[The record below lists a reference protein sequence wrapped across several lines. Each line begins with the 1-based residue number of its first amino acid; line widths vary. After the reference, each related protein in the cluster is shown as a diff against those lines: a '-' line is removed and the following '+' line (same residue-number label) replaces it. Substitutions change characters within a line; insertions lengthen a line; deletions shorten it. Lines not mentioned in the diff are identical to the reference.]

1 MKKQSKPEKTSD
13 IDQSLPAQPKP
24 KLAKKHVKNEQNS
37 PIPTRRKSDTP
48 IFRSRLVFILNLA
61 MTIFVVSIALAG
73 ALIYWGK
80 HEFEADGPLTESTI
94 VQIDLGSGLYQ
105 ISQLLVK
112 ENVIESFRL
121 FVWAVQI
128 YQNEDKL
135 KAGEFRF
142 EPGVSMRSVMDD
154 LVSGKAVTYDITIPE
169 GWTSQQIVEKINSLP
184 KLKGEILQ
192 IPPEGSLMPE
202 TYQYTYGQTR
212 NEIISWMK
220 EAHEK
225 ALTEV
230 WANRDSDL
238 PLKTPEELLIL
249 ASLVEKE
256 TTQVD
261 ERGHVAGVFINRLNK
276 PMRLQSDPTILY
288 GVYRGEAW
296 STSRTILQTE
306 KEQKNEYNTYKIDG
320 LPPGPIANVGRA
332 ALEAVANPYPT
343 KDLYFV
349 ADGSGGHAFAE
360 TYDEHKIN
368 VAKWRKIEKERKDA
382 EKTEN

>member
-1 MKKQSKPEKTSD
+1 MKNQSNKEKTSD
-13 IDQSLPAQPKP
+13 IDQSLLAQPKSN
-24 KLAKKHVKNEQNS
+24 LAKKHVMKEQNS
-37 PIPTRRKSDTP
+37 LISARRKADTP
-48 IFRSRLVFILNLA
+48 IFRSRLVYILNLA
-61 MTIFVVSIALAG
+61 MTIFVVTIALAG
-73 ALIYWGK
+73 AIIYWGK
-80 HEFEADGPLTESTI
+80 YEFEAKGPLTESSI
-94 VQIDLGSGLYQ
+94 VQIDQGFGLYQ
-105 ISQLLVK
+105 ISQLLAK
-112 ENVIESFRL
+112 ENIIESFRL
-121 FVWAVQI
+121 FVWAVRV

-135 KAGEFRF
+135 QAGEYRF

-169 GWTSQQIVEKINSLP
+169 GWTSQQIVEKINLLP
-184 KLKGEILQ
+184 KLKGEIVQ

-202 TYQYTYGQTR
+202 TYQYKYGQTR
-212 NEIISWMK
+212 NEIIGWMK

-225 ALTEV
+225 ALAEV
-230 WANRDSDL
+230 WANRDPKL
-238 PLKTPEELLIL
+238 PLKTPAELLIL

-256 TTQVD
+256 TTQVG
-261 ERGHVAGVFINRLNK
+261 ERGHVAGVFINRLKK

-288 GVYRGEAW
+288 GVYRGDAW

-306 KEQKNEYNTYKIDG
+306 KDQKNEYNTYKIDG

-368 VAKWRKIEKERKDA
+368 VAKWRKIERERKDA
-382 EKTEN
+382 EKVEN